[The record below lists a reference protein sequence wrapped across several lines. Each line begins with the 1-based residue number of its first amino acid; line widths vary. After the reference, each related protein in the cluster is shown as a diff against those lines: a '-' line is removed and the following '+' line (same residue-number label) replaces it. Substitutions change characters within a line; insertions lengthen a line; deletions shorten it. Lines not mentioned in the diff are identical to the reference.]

1 MRLQIRPISKGE
13 DTMSHAVK
21 MRRARAF
28 LGRAAVAV
36 PAAWLMF
43 QVSTGNVILK
53 AAGIN
58 PNEQKWGEITKV
70 ANQLQAPLLVTMVAA
85 VPLGIIGGGVLMA
98 IGHRHAAKIL
108 GQVIAGVVVV
118 GIGTALAE

>member
-1 MRLQIRPISKGE
+1 
-13 DTMSHAVK
+13 MSHAVK
-21 MRRARAF
+21 KWRVWTF
-28 LGRAAVAV
+28 LRHAAVAV
-36 PAAWLMF
+36 PAGWLVF
-43 QVSTGNVILK
+43 QVSAGNAILK
-53 AAGIN
+53 AAKIN
-58 PNEQKWGEITKV
+58 PNEGEWGAIIHV
-70 ANQLQAPLLVTMVAA
+70 ANQLRAPLLVTMVAT